1 MPAIGVLALQG
12 AFIEHVHKLIRLG
25 VDAREVRLPEQIE
38 DLDGLI
44 IPGGESTTI
53 GKLID
58 RFELRRPICDLAASG
73 RPLWGTC
80 AGMILLG
87 REVDADTR
95 ARSQPLLEL
104 MDLSVRRNAFGS
116 QLDSFE
122 TDLDIPI
129 VGTEPVH
136 AVFIRAPVISRT
148 GPSVEVLSA
157 LPNGQVVAARQGNLI
172 ATSFHPELTADDR
185 LHAWFA
191 RLASSELNSD
201 RRGTDAA

>member
-1 MPAIGVLALQG
+1 MPVIGVLALQG
-12 AFIEHVHKLIRLG
+12 AFIEHVQKLRRLG
-25 VDAREVRLPEQIE
+25 VDAREVRLPAQID

-58 RFELRRPICDLAASG
+58 RFELREPICDLAASG

-80 AGMILLG
+80 AGMILLA
-87 REVDADTR
+87 RQVDADTR
-95 ARSQPLLEL
+95 ARSQPLLGL

-122 TDLDIPI
+122 TDLDIPV

-136 AVFIRAPVISRT
+136 AVFIRAPVISGT
-148 GPSVEVLSA
+148 GPAVEVLSK

-191 RLASSELNSD
+191 QLASHHA
-201 RRGTDAA
+201 RGDERQTDAA